1 MVLHSHDKYKWE
13 SVMHPY
19 VESKLLS
26 PQDID
31 SFVKQRSRYAE
42 GSIDI
47 ALRDNPLFRKG
58 LTWRQRI
65 CYFNSVWSYFSCI
78 WIMIFLASPIFFFYT
93 HIMPVTC
100 DTIDFF
106 VYFLPFFVMIKIA
119 EVLGSWGVSQ
129 KRGKQ
134 YHVCLFWLNFTAL
147 VKVISGKK
155 IKFAV
160 TPKSRQKAHPFRY
173 AWPHIVIVIVT
184 MTGLLMN
191 ILPAIYGDTDFAL
204 AMLVNGLWALQ
215 NCYVL
220 TVYIR
225 AAYWNVEVLSETS
238 NEFENE
244 RFPLPAFVNKVTEQI
259 MLLWSRTK
267 I

>member
-1 MVLHSHDKYKWE
+1 
-13 SVMHPY
+13 MHPY

-134 YHVCLFWLNFTAL
+134 YHICLFWLNFTAL